1 MRKLALISFLM
12 VAALFWGCGQT
23 DLSDDFKQNGQ
34 LRIEI
39 KGYVT
44 FSYDPLTCQ
53 LGFNREDCEFRV
65 NSDNM
70 SDFFILKLDEMP
82 SGEGQR
88 INGAATWTTGDNL
101 HYKKTIFEVVKLEG
115 SKIWL
120 WSSESRI
127 AAVVQVLY

>member
-34 LRIEI
+34 LRMEI

-70 SDFFILKLDEMP
+70 SDFFILKLNEMSIIKRLYLRSLNWKEARYGCGLP
-82 SGEGQR
+82 K
-88 INGAATWTTGDNL
+88 A
-101 HYKKTIFEVVKLEG
+101 V
-115 SKIWL
+115 
-120 WSSESRI
+120 SRP
-127 AAVVQVLY
+127 

>member
-1 MRKLALISFLM
+1 MAKAK
-12 VAALFWGCGQT
+12 
-23 DLSDDFKQNGQ
+23 DL
-34 LRIEI
+34 
-39 KGYVT
+39 
-44 FSYDPLTCQ
+44 
-53 LGFNREDCEFRV
+53 RV

-70 SDFFILKLDEMP
+70 SDFFILKLNEMP

>member
-1 MRKLALISFLM
+1 MRKLALISFLL

-23 DLSDDFKQNGQ
+23 DLSDDFKHNGQ
-34 LRIEI
+34 LRMEI